1 MKDLNQPLRIAAI
14 CGSLR
19 TGSFTRAA
27 LEIALRGAAETGMET
42 HLIDLRD
49 YQLVF
54 CDGKSDASDYPN
66 DVARLRRDVAA
77 ANGLILGTPEYHGG
91 YSGVLKNALDLMGF
105 DEFQGRVVGLIAISG
120 GELGGFGPL
129 VGLRNVCRALHAW
142 VVPEQALV
150 PRAWDAFDESGRPKS
165 SDLEGRLRAVGIQVA
180 RFTYLHCS
188 SEAREFMREWER
200 AFENPGGEG
209 R

>member
-1 MKDLNQPLRIAAI
+1 MNEPDKPLRIAAI

-19 TGSFTRAA
+19 SGSLTRAA
-27 LEIALRGAAETGMET
+27 LEIALRGAAETGAQT

-49 YQLVF
+49 YQLAF
-54 CDGKSDASDYPN
+54 CDGKIEANDYPN
-66 DVARLRRDVAA
+66 DVARLRGDVAA

-105 DEFQGRVVGLIAISG
+105 DEFMGRVVGLIAVSG

-129 VGLRNVCRALHAW
+129 AGLRNVCRALHAW

-165 SDLEGRLRAVGIQVA
+165 AGLENRLRAVGTQVA
-180 RFTYLHCS
+180 RFAYLHCS
-188 SEAREFMREWER
+188 SEARDFMSEWER
-200 AFENPGGEG
+200 AFPNPGGAG
-209 R
+209 H